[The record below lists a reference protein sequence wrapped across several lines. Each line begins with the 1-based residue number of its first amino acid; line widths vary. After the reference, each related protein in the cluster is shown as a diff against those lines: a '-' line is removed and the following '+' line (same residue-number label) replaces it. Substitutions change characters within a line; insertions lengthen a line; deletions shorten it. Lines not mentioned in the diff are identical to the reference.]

1 MKKMIFFA
9 AIAALALGS
18 CTKTEITG
26 KTEQNAVS
34 FGSYVG
40 STPVSKA
47 TVGDIDLAK
56 LQASEDGFGVYCYY
70 TAKDNYKAGESKP
83 NFMLNQKVTYS
94 SGAWTYSP
102 LKYWPNN
109 DGDKLTFRAYAPYSD
124 GSANCISNLP
134 GEDDAR
140 TTLTYTIDTTNP
152 VDLLY
157 AGSEGLS
164 NCTKPSVTG
173 TTNFAFKHALSKIS
187 FTYQASVDAV
197 TPGSNDV
204 DANTTINLTAVKV
217 VGSALSESGTFNFA
231 TGEWSGLT
239 ASTDATLIDTTLAG
253 ATKVTS
259 EKAALL
265 RLLGDGSSKANKS
278 CLVFPSAS
286 QDLKVTIKYD
296 VITKD
301 SNYASGEVKVPNEIT
316 KEISAPLEAGKHYVL
331 NLQIGLTSVK
341 VNVTS
346 VVGWDDA
353 TTIIAVDLPKNNE

>member
-18 CTKTEITG
+18 CAKTEITG
-26 KTEQNAVS
+26 ETVQNAIS

-56 LQASEDGFGVYCYY
+56 LQASRDGFGVYCYY
-70 TAKDNYKAGESKP
+70 TDNSGYAAGTSKP
-83 NFMLNQKVTYS
+83 NFMLNQQVTYGN
-94 SGAWTYSP
+94 GAWAYDP
-102 LKYWPNN
+102 IKYWPNN
-109 DGDKLTFRAYAPYSD
+109 DNDKLTFRAYAPYSD
-124 GSANCISNLP
+124 GSTNCISNLP

-157 AGSEGLS
+157 AGTTDLTDL
-164 NCTKPSVTG
+164 TKPSVTG
-173 TTNFAFKHALSKIS
+173 TTNFAFSHALSKIS
-187 FTYQASVDAV
+187 LTYQASVDAV

-204 DANTTINLTAVKV
+204 DSNTTIKLTAVRV
-217 VGSALSESGTFNFA
+217 VGTALSESGTFNFA

-239 ASTDATLIDTTLAG
+239 SSTDATLIDTIGVNTN
-253 ATKVTS
+253 VTS

-265 RLLGDGSSKANKS
+265 RLLGDGYSKANKS

-286 QDLKVTIKYD
+286 QNLKVTIKYD
-296 VITKD
+296 VVTKD
-301 SNYASGEVKVPNEIT
+301 SNYASGEVKVSNEIT
-316 KEISAPLEAGKHYVL
+316 KEITAPLEAGKHYVL

-353 TTIIAVDLPKNNE
+353 TSIIAVDLPKNNE